1 MTLRPF
7 LIVLALL
14 ASGTSAL
21 AQAQAQQDRSPTP
34 VLRASVSVSGDVV
47 RIGDLVENAG
57 PAAQIAIYR
66 APDLGTTGSVPVA
79 QIVES
84 LRAHD
89 VIGVD
94 TRDLHEV
101 SVTRLSRV
109 LSHKDIEQQVAR
121 ALERRNGLGDAA
133 DLAITFDRSFG
144 DLQLD
149 AANSGDLKPQTVR
162 FDSRSGRFDVTFG
175 IVKPSSESG
184 RLRLTG
190 IAIETVEAV
199 VLTHSVDRN
208 DIIKAS
214 DVIVERRPKSEVGNA
229 PAPRDQTIGMQARRP
244 LRSGH
249 ALKATDLAKADL
261 VTRDQNVTLI
271 YQVPGIY
278 LTGRGKA
285 LEAGTEGDTIN
296 VTSLQSKRIVQGRVV
311 GPGQVAILVAR
322 PQITASLA
330 TTNAPSSINV
340 AENSKVE

>member
-1 MTLRPF
+1 MTIRPL
-7 LIVLALL
+7 LIAIALL
-14 ASGTSAL
+14 ASGASAL
-21 AQAQAQQDRSPTP
+21 AQEQQDRSSVP
-34 VLRASVSVSGDVV
+34 VLRASVSVSSDVV
-47 RIGDLVENAG
+47 RIGDLVDNAG
-57 PAAQIAIYR
+57 AAAQIAVYR

-79 QIVES
+79 QIIES

-94 TRDLHEV
+94 TRDLREV

-109 LSHKDIEQQVAR
+109 LSHKDVEHQVAR

-162 FDSRSGRFDVTFG
+162 FDSRSGRFDVTFE
-175 IVKPSSESG
+175 IVSPSSAQG

-190 IAIETVEAV
+190 IAVETVEAV
-199 VLTHSVDRN
+199 VLTRSLDRN

-214 DVIVERRPKSEVGNA
+214 DVVIERRPKAEVGNA

-244 LRSGH
+244 LRTGQ
-249 ALKATDLAKADL
+249 ALKVTDLAKADL

-296 VTSLQSKRIVQGRVV
+296 VTSLQSKRIVQGRVI

-322 PQITASLA
+322 PQVTASLTA
-330 TTNAPSSINV
+330 NAPAPSISV

>member
-1 MTLRPF
+1 MTIRPL
-7 LIVLALL
+7 LIAIALL
-14 ASGTSAL
+14 ASGASAL
-21 AQAQAQQDRSPTP
+21 AQEQDRSSVP
-34 VLRASVSVSGDVV
+34 VLRASVSVSSDVV
-47 RIGDLVENAG
+47 RIGDLVDNAG
-57 PAAQIAIYR
+57 AAAQIAVYR

-79 QIVES
+79 QIIES

-94 TRDLHEV
+94 TRDLREV

-109 LSHKDIEQQVAR
+109 LSHKDVEHQVAR

-162 FDSRSGRFDVTFG
+162 FDSRSGRFDVTFE
-175 IVKPSSESG
+175 IVSPSSAQG

-190 IAIETVEAV
+190 IAVETVEAV
-199 VLTHSVDRN
+199 VLTRSLDRN

-214 DVIVERRPKSEVGNA
+214 DVVIERRPKAEVGNA

-244 LRSGH
+244 LRTGQ
-249 ALKATDLAKADL
+249 ALKVTDLAKADL

-296 VTSLQSKRIVQGRVV
+296 VTSLQSKRIVQGRVI

-322 PQITASLA
+322 PQVTASLA
-330 TTNAPSSINV
+330 ANAPAPSISV